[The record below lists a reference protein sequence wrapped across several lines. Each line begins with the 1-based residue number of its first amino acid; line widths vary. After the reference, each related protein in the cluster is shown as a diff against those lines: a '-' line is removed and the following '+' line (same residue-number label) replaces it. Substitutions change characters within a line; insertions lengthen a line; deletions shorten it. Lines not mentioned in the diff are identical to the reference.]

1 MTKYRALLSIEFILS
16 QVIKK
21 LDDEEIKNFTGK
33 SISHYRKCSDPE
45 DKDHTLHLKDAI
57 QLDVL
62 MQKKMLGTPF
72 LDLINSNLS
81 QEFKKI
87 NDYVNVK
94 NILINIGGRIGN
106 LMDVTQEAI
115 KPAGH
120 KGEIISKKEKQ
131 EIFQAILEVEE
142 KISRLKLS
150 VKEK

>member
-1 MTKYRALLSIEFILS
+1 MTKYREILTIEFVLS

-21 LDDEEIKNFTGK
+21 LDAEEIKNFTGK

-62 MQKKMLGTPF
+62 MQKKTLGTPF
-72 LDLINSNLS
+72 LDLIDSNLTH
-81 QEFKKI
+81 EFGKI

-115 KPAGH
+115 QPEGH
-120 KGEIISKKEKQ
+120 KGEIISKKEKL
-131 EIFQAILEVEE
+131 EIFKAILEVEE

>member
-1 MTKYRALLSIEFILS
+1 MTKYRESLSIEFVLS

-57 QLDVL
+57 QLDIL
-62 MQKKMLGTPF
+62 MQKNMLGTPF
-72 LDLINSNLS
+72 LDFINLNLTH
-81 QEFKKI
+81 EFRKI
-87 NDYVNVK
+87 NDYANVK

-115 KPAGH
+115 QPEGH

-131 EIFQAILEVEE
+131 EIFKAILEVEE

-150 VKEK
+150 VKEE

>member
-1 MTKYRALLSIEFILS
+1 MTKYREILTIEFVLS

-21 LDDEEIKNFTGK
+21 LNAEEIKNFTGK

-45 DKDHTLHLKDAI
+45 DADHTLHLKDAI

-115 KPAGH
+115 KPEGH

>member
-1 MTKYRALLSIEFILS
+1 MTKYRESLSIEFVLS

-57 QLDVL
+57 QLDIL
-62 MQKKMLGTPF
+62 MQKNMLGTPF
-72 LDLINSNLS
+72 LDVINLNLTH
-81 QEFKKI
+81 EFRKI
-87 NDYVNVK
+87 NDYKNVK

-115 KPAGH
+115 QPEGH
-120 KGEIISKKEKQ
+120 QGEIISKKEKQ